1 MSRFRAWL
9 RPLAACLLL
18 ASAAHS
24 QPAPTQ
30 PAPMQ
35 PAAAGSGG
43 TSVPEALRGAWFAG
57 TCADPEAMLLLTAR
71 AAARLEA
78 EAPARLFRFRRMRD
92 QDGWVIGTAGGPEA
106 PRLMLRPVASGPLP
120 PGPVA
125 PGLQAPGPETPGLES
140 VEPEAKLREDRL
152 PGDSPLTS
160 WQRCPAPPVALA
172 ALHGEGAAF
181 LAALEHLEE
190 GCGSG
195 TPGACAAAIVAQ
207 ADVSGDRL
215 LSVAEL
221 ARLLRGAAWVAAVQ
235 EGATQDMI
243 AAAVGAG
250 GLAGIL
256 SARLLM
262 ESLDYDGDGR
272 IAAAELAQDRAAFA
286 TARGTAAGRPLRM
299 DGVAEGAGM
308 LRGLMEGLANWR

>member
-1 MSRFRAWL
+1 MSRLRTWL
-9 RPLAACLLL
+9 RPLAAAMLL
-18 ASAAHS
+18 ASAAQA
-24 QPAPTQ
+24 QPTT
-30 PAPMQ
+30 
-35 PAAAGSGG
+35 AG
-43 TSVPEALRGAWFAG
+43 VPESLRGAWFTGA
-57 TCADPEAMLLLTAR
+57 CADPEAMLLLTAR

-78 EAPARLFRFRRMRD
+78 EEPARLLRFRQIRT
-92 QDGWVIGTAGGPEA
+92 QEGWTIGTAGGAEA
-106 PRLMLRPVASGPLP
+106 PRLMLRPA
-120 PGPVA
+120 
-125 PGLQAPGPETPGLES
+125 TNGLETA
-140 VEPEAKLREDRL
+140 EPEAKLREDRL
-152 PGDSPLTS
+152 PGDSVLS
-160 WQRCPAPPVALA
+160 HWHRCPAPPVALA
-172 ALHGEGAAF
+172 AVHGEGAAF

-207 ADVSGDRL
+207 ADVSGDGK

-235 EGATQDMI
+235 EGATQDVI

-256 SARLLM
+256 AARLLM
-262 ESLDYDGDGR
+262 ESLDYDGDGW
-272 IAAAELAQDRAAFA
+272 ISAAELAQDRVGFA
-286 TARGTAAGRPLRM
+286 TARGTEAGRPLRM